1 MAQLPFLYSLRRDL
15 LILVWELWGVDSGSQ
30 EGRVLRRGWLV
41 RRRGPVCLGR
51 VILGRRIHSQW
62 P

>member
-41 RRRGPVCLGR
+41 RRRGPV
-51 VILGRRIHSQW
+51 
-62 P
+62 